1 MKTTMAERKNK
12 VDVGSGEIQ
21 LNNSVSLKFFRYN
34 MRIMSVEDVVGAK
47 ESQMRD
53 NKGCNYQI
61 VYNTFKFENTN

>member
-1 MKTTMAERKNK
+1 
-12 VDVGSGEIQ
+12 
-21 LNNSVSLKFFRYN
+21 
-34 MRIMSVEDVVGAK
+34 MSVEDVVGAK